1 MYSYYTKP
9 HAACTTIIVLK
20 FEQSVE
26 YIVFVCAC
34 ACYYP
39 SCIYYCFCAFIL
51 PSCTFYLKYLPVYIY
66 ISILKKKYYG
76 L

>member
-26 YIVFVCAC
+26 YIVFVCVCVCVCVYVHAIIL
-34 ACYYP
+34 AAYTIVPVLSFYHP
-39 SCIYYCFCAFIL
+39 VHFI
-51 PSCTFYLKYLPVYIY
+51 
-66 ISILKKKYYG
+66 
-76 L
+76 